1 MTRATCPRCQGRLYS
16 DRGAPFCFACG
27 TLREWPEPRAYRE
40 NPQAPSLRRRRPV
53 TTTPRG
59 GRPWTPDEDRFLEE
73 HRHDMSLAEIADA
86 LGRTV
91 RGVQT
96 HLDLV
101 LNLPKPYVRRPAG
114 VGSTCAHRD

>member
-1 MTRATCPRCQGRLYS
+1 
-16 DRGAPFCFACG
+16 
-27 TLREWPEPRAYRE
+27 
-40 NPQAPSLRRRRPV
+40 V

-59 GRPWTPDEDRFLEE
+59 GSQWTPEEDRFLEE
-73 HRHDMSLAEIADA
+73 HRHDMSLAELADA

-101 LNLPKPYVRRPAG
+101 LNLPKPYVRPPGGQLAKR
-114 VGSTCAHRD
+114 